1 MANNYNVNIDT
12 LVNQA
17 RPLDADAVAFNAREI
32 MEIVNRIMPR
42 YLSNV
47 WNLRAEHVQRNNNML
62 FVNLAGNLHG
72 LTNIHI
78 SFVKDDNLARKLHVT
93 ANIPSEWVSDTY
105 QDNPVIHIYYNG
117 RVGFQSDTAAYAQF
131 ITPPDAYISTT
142 RLVAGLSQVDGPN
155 NRNTLVRTPNEPGVL
170 VDDLIRIFGRPNHPG
185 RLPLGLQGEN
195 GALHSL
201 AIDDIFTNFRNLLRA
216 IYIDNEIQPLVN
228 NIFNNTGQQGR
239 LRGGLKT
246 RKYIKHIKE
255 KTKKKKSK
263 KSKKYRKSRKK

>member
-12 LVNQA
+12 LVNQG
-17 RPLDADAVAFNAREI
+17 RRDEADAVAFNAREI

-47 WNLRAEHVQRNNNML
+47 WGLRAEHVQRNNNML

-72 LTNIHI
+72 LNNIHI
-78 SFVKDDNLARKLHVT
+78 SFVKDDNLARRLHVT
-93 ANIPSEWVSDTY
+93 ASIPREWVSNIY

-117 RVGFQSDTAAYAQF
+117 QVGFQSDTAAHAQF
-131 ITPPDAYISTT
+131 ITPINAYISTP

-155 NRNTLVRTPNEPGVL
+155 DLNTLVGTQDEPGVL
-170 VDDLIRIFGRPNHPG
+170 VDVLRRIFGNPGDPG
-185 RLPLGLQGEN
+185 RLPLGLRGEN
-195 GALHSL
+195 GALHPM
-201 AIDDIFTNFRNLLRA
+201 AIDDIFTNFRNLLRS

-228 NIFNNTGQQGR
+228 NIFNRTGQQGR
-239 LRGGLKT
+239 LRGGFKT

-263 KSKKYRKSRKK
+263 KSKKSKRKKLK